1 MDNELSSYS
10 DLITLSLIFTGA
22 LLAAGTAIICR
33 RFMLSCFANIS
44 NLLHGNK
51 RSAAQLAITEFQSK
65 FWMLREKMQ
74 TLDLYATEYHNTFND
89 NGYGTLVAMVNEL
102 TYAEKVLET
111 LMLSRKYSSVCNLSD
126 MLLGTL
132 PTEQQQGCV
141 EQFAEL
147 THLANWQ
154 GESRRL
160 LVDLVN
166 KSINSAQTN
175 VELGIKRESSG
186 RRPTLTTLAEIQRSL
201 KL

>member
-74 TLDLYATEYHNTFND
+74 ALELYAVEYHHTFND
-89 NGYGTLVAMVNEL
+89 NGYGTLVTMVNEL

-111 LMLSRKYSSVCNLSD
+111 LMLSRRYSSVCNLSD

-175 VELGIKRESSG
+175 VELGIKRESAG
-186 RRPTLTTLAEIQRSL
+186 RRPTLLALAEIQRSL

>member
-22 LLAAGTAIICR
+22 LMAAGTAIICR

-74 TLDLYATEYHNTFND
+74 ALELYAVQYHHTFND
-89 NGYGTLVAMVNEL
+89 NGYGTLVTMVNEL

-111 LMLSRKYSSVCNLSD
+111 LMLSRRYSSVCNLSD
-126 MLLGTL
+126 MLLGKLNATL
-132 PTEQQQGCV
+132 KQECAA
-141 EQFAEL
+141 QFEEL
-147 THLANWQ
+147 AHLFNWQ
-154 GESRRL
+154 DEVRQL
-160 LVDLVN
+160 LVNLIHN
-166 KSINSAQTN
+166 SIKSAQATQ
-175 VELGIKRESSG
+175 ELGIKRSRAEQ
-186 RRPTLTTLAEIQRSL
+186 PTLLTLAEIQRSL

>member
-1 MDNELSSYS
+1 MYNELSSYS
-10 DLITLSLIFTGA
+10 DLTTLSLIFTGA
-22 LLAAGTAIICR
+22 LMAAGIAIVFR
-33 RFMLSCFANIS
+33 RFMLSCFAYIS

-51 RSAAQLAITEFQSK
+51 RSAAQLAIAEFQSK
-65 FWMLREKMQ
+65 FWMLREKMHS
-74 TLDLYATEYHNTFND
+74 LDLYATEYHNTYND
-89 NGYGTLVAMVNEL
+89 NGYGTLVTMVNEL

-111 LMLSRKYSSVCNLSD
+111 LMLSSKYSSVCNLSD

-154 GESRRL
+154 EESRRL
-160 LVDLVN
+160 LVDLIN
-166 KSINSAQTN
+166 KSINSAHTT
-175 VELGIKRESSG
+175 VDLGIKRERAG
-186 RRPTLTTLAEIQRSL
+186 RKPTLLTLAEIQRSL

>member
-1 MDNELSSYS
+1 MYNELSSYS

-22 LLAAGTAIICR
+22 LMAAGTAIVFR

-65 FWMLREKMQ
+65 FWMLREKMHS
-74 TLDLYATEYHNTFND
+74 LDLYATEYHNTYND
-89 NGYGTLVAMVNEL
+89 NGYGTLVTMVNEL

-111 LMLSRKYSSVCNLSD
+111 LMLSRRYSSVCNLSE

-132 PTEQQQGCV
+132 PTEQQQVCV

-154 GESRRL
+154 DESRQL
-160 LVDLVN
+160 LVNLIHIAI
-166 KSINSAQTN
+166 KSAQTTQ
-175 VELGIKRESSG
+175 ELGIIRNHSKQ
-186 RRPTLTTLAEIQRSL
+186 PILTTLAEILHSL
-201 KL
+201 ES

>member
-89 NGYGTLVAMVNEL
+89 NGYGTLVTMVNEL

>member
-22 LLAAGTAIICR
+22 LMAAGTAIICR

-65 FWMLREKMQ
+65 FWMLRENMQ
-74 TLDLYATEYHNTFND
+74 ALELYAVQYHHTFND
-89 NGYGTLVAMVNEL
+89 NGYGTLVTMVNEL

-111 LMLSRKYSSVCNLSD
+111 LMLSRRYSSVCNLSD

-175 VELGIKRESSG
+175 VELGIKRKSVG

>member
-89 NGYGTLVAMVNEL
+89 NGYGTLVTMVNEL

-111 LMLSRKYSSVCNLSD
+111 LMLSRRYSSVCNLSD

-175 VELGIKRESSG
+175 VELGIKRESAG
-186 RRPTLTTLAEIQRSL
+186 RRPTLLALAEIQRSL

>member
-1 MDNELSSYS
+1 
-10 DLITLSLIFTGA
+10 
-22 LLAAGTAIICR
+22 
-33 RFMLSCFANIS
+33 MLSCLANIS

-51 RSAAQLAITEFQSK
+51 RPAAQLAITEFQSK
-65 FWMLREKMQ
+65 FWMLREKINA
-74 TLDLYATEYHNTFND
+74 LELYAVEYHHTFND

-111 LMLSRKYSSVCNLSD
+111 LMLSSKYSSVCKLSD

-132 PTEQQQGCV
+132 STEQQQGCV

-154 GESRRL
+154 EESRRL
-160 LVDLVN
+160 LVDLIN
-166 KSINSAQTN
+166 KSINSAHTT
-175 VELGIKRESSG
+175 VDLGIKRERAG
-186 RRPTLTTLAEIQRSL
+186 RKPTLLTLAEIQRSL

>member
-1 MDNELSSYS
+1 MDNDLSSYS
-10 DLITLSLIFTGA
+10 DLTTLSLIFTGA
-22 LLAAGTAIICR
+22 LMAAGIAIVFR
-33 RFMLSCFANIS
+33 RFMLSCLANIS

-51 RSAAQLAITEFQSK
+51 RPAAQLAITEFQSK
-65 FWMLREKMQ
+65 FYMLREKINA
-74 TLDLYATEYHNTFND
+74 LELYAVEYHHTFND

-111 LMLSRKYSSVCNLSD
+111 LMLSSKYSSVCKLSD
-126 MLLGTL
+126 MLLGTP

-154 GESRRL
+154 EESRRL
-160 LVDLVN
+160 LVDLIN
-166 KSINSAQTN
+166 KSINSAHTT
-175 VELGIKRESSG
+175 VDLGIKRERAG
-186 RRPTLTTLAEIQRSL
+186 RKPTLLTLAEIQRSL